1 MNFELRLL
9 NAVVG
14 AVEFDN
20 ALTLVTAVNKHISR
34 VHSAVNIVCL
44 MERSQRV
51 CKHKDTTAYFRLCEA
66 WQPLFFE
73 KIEHIAAIHNIGGE
87 GVELAFTHVYVVK
100 LE

>member
-1 MNFELRLL
+1 M
-9 NAVVG
+9 VG
-14 AVEFDN
+14 AVKFDN

-44 MERSQRV
+44 VQRSQSMS
-51 CKHKDTTAYFRLCEA
+51 KHKDTTAYLTLCEA
-66 WQPLFFE
+66 RQPLFFE

-87 GVELAFTHVYVVK
+87 GVELAFTHVDVVK